1 MWMLFCTLQL
11 KILRLLECFSK
22 KNLWIDGSRCLYLLK
37 NSIKD
42 CSLDFSTCRSLQE
55 TGMAAN
61 ETQINSMVLAATVV
75 TTEGIAISSVAE
87 PIVLVFKHLVSPL
100 VCSDCYESIFIIL
113 CYFYVISINTY

>member
-1 MWMLFCTLQL
+1 MLFCTLQL